1 MHYLLSQSHSA
12 QVGLDQLN
20 CEPYIM
26 KVEGTLH
33 SHHYIINIMCG
44 EHLVNLY
51 DLCTRLSVNMLI
63 IFELVWEIKMI

>member
-33 SHHYIINIMCG
+33 SNVTSLASCV
-44 EHLVNLY
+44 VNTWWT
-51 DLCTRLSVNMLI
+51 CMTSVPD
-63 IFELVWEIKMI
+63 